1 MFLAR
6 RIEESL
12 PKEKIMELYLNRV
25 YFGSGLYGVEAA
37 ARGYFGK
44 PAKDLTVGECAML
57 AGLLKSP
64 NALSPWNNPK
74 GARKVRDFVLT
85 RMREM
90 RLISREE
97 YEGALELNLSVR
109 KRTNPNRVSYAIDLV
124 RQQAIAALG
133 FDRAMNEGVRI
144 HTTFD
149 ARLLQAA
156 ERSLRSR
163 LEAVEKQPGYAHLT
177 YARYREIN
185 QKAEEAAQ
193 RGEPVTM
200 PAPAYLQGAVLAV
213 DNATGGILAMAG
225 GRDFLHSE
233 YNRAVQG
240 RRPRGRFSPLCG
252 RRRLC
257 QGDLPGR
264 TRGRR
269 LPRQSLRDDRRGQ
282 RDPRGVGGGAPRQR
296 IRGADALF
304 RGGFARQER
313 RRRASRLPDRDR

>member
-1 MFLAR
+1 M
-6 RIEESL
+6 
-12 PKEKIMELYLNRV
+12 KIISCVSAIALMAAAGTTLKADTNSV
-25 YFGSGLYGVEAA
+25 ASGKNAKQPIPVEA
-37 ARGYFGK
+37 
-44 PAKDLTVGECAML
+44 PT
-57 AGLLKSP
+57 
-64 NALSPWNNPK
+64 K

-97 YEGALELNLSVR
+97 YEGAVELNLSVR

-133 FDRAMNEGVRI
+133 FDQAMNEGVRI
-144 HTTFD
+144 RTTYD

-156 ERSLRSR
+156 ERSLRTR

-185 QKAEEAAQ
+185 QKAEESAQ

-200 PAPAYLQGAVLAV
+200 PAPTYLQGAALAV
-213 DNATGGILAMAG
+213 DNATGGILALAG

-240 RRPRGRFSPLCG
+240 RRPPGTLFTPFVAAAAYAKGSFRGACG
-252 RRRLC
+252 RCLS
-257 QGDLPGR
+257 G
-264 TRGRR
+264 
-269 LPRQSLRDDRRGQ
+269 
-282 RDPRGVGGGAPRQR
+282 
-296 IRGADALF
+296 
-304 RGGFARQER
+304 
-313 RRRASRLPDRDR
+313 